1 VTGVFAASAAAS
13 HAGSD
18 PPRRVSDPLRVL
30 LVAHHFPPHISGIGN
45 VVAAEAQSLA
55 RRGNQVVVLTTTSK
69 GGDGSPPT
77 QHDFRIVR
85 VPAWRGPE
93 KWGVPF
99 PVPSPSLLLT
109 ARRLARW
116 ADLVHVHDVFYIPTW
131 AAVLAAQSAS
141 RPFIVTQHVSTIAHP
156 SALVRSVQRIVY
168 RAAGFPILRA
178 AARVIV
184 VNSRVEDFVVDNGV
198 ARNRV
203 LLIPNGVDM
212 LRFRPAQDGE
222 RAAIRARY
230 GLPQKAVL
238 ALFVGRFVP
247 KKGLGQ
253 LLAAC
258 DDAYTVVCVGGE
270 RPAGFPETRRAR
282 FLGALAQDQVAEVFR
297 AADLFV
303 LPSESEGFPLTA
315 QEAMA
320 SGLPI
325 VLRDDAGY
333 APYGL
338 TSAGVRFVDGSPDT
352 LRAVLRE
359 LAGNPGARVQLGQ
372 AALQYAQAR
381 FSWSDH
387 AEQIENLC
395 HAVLDAGR

>member
-55 RRGNQVVVLTTTSK
+55 RRGNDVVVLTTTSK

-131 AAVLAAQSAS
+131 A
-141 RPFIVTQHVSTIAHP
+141 
-156 SALVRSVQRIVY
+156 
-168 RAAGFPILRA
+168 A

>member
-1 VTGVFAASAAAS
+1 
-13 HAGSD
+13 
-18 PPRRVSDPLRVL
+18 VS
-30 LVAHHFPPHISGIGN
+30 HHFPPYISGIGN

-55 RRGNQVVVLTTTSK
+55 RRGNDVVVLTTASK
-69 GGDGSPPT
+69 RGAGSPPT

-93 KWGVPF
+93 EWGVPF
-99 PVPSPSLLLT
+99 PVPGPSLLPI
-109 ARRLARW
+109 AHRLARW
-116 ADLVHVHDVFYIPTW
+116 ADLVHVHDVFYMPTW
-131 AAVLAAQSAS
+131 AAVLAAQVAS
-141 RPFIVTQHVSTIAHP
+141 RQFIVTQHVSTIAHP
-156 SALVRSVQRIVY
+156 SALVRGVQRIVY

-184 VNSRVEDFVVDNGV
+184 VNSRVENFVVDNGV
-198 ARNRV
+198 ARDRV

-230 GLPQKAVL
+230 GLPQEAVL

-270 RPAGFPETRRAR
+270 RPSGFPETRRAR

-338 TSAGVRFVDGSPDT
+338 ASAGVRFVTGSPDA

-359 LAGNPGARVQLGQ
+359 LAGNPGARVELGQ
-372 AALQYAQAR
+372 QALQYAQAR

-387 AEQIENLC
+387 AEQIESLW